1 MFSRVIVT
9 RTNVDT
15 ATRRKM
21 PDTDT
26 KIAGRAPLHIM
37 HLG

>member
-1 MFSRVIVT
+1 MFSRMIVT
-9 RTNVDT
+9 RTNVGS
-15 ATRRKM
+15 AACRKV

-37 HLG
+37 YLG